1 MPPSLPPYRFD
12 QPVSHFVVLVAA
24 TLLGFICSSANR
36 NANFG
41 QNGEMASLI
50 FTVCLCPPRVTKHSR
65 VKQGKVIYYIAARR
79 LCRIQLSS
87 WVSAA

>member
-1 MPPSLPPYRFD
+1 MLPPLYTPPSSYRFD

-65 VKQGKVIYYIAARR
+65 VKQGKVIYFRQDSI
-79 LCRIQLSS
+79 I
-87 WVSAA
+87 